1 MIYREIIPKI
11 KELAKKYPIIVI
23 TGPRQS
29 GKTTLVKEVFK
40 KADYFNL
47 ESPDILEMVRSD
59 PKGFLDEQKGQVIID
74 EIQKFPKLVSYLQ
87 VKVDKNKKPGQ
98 FILTGSQNFKLTE
111 LVSQSLAGRAAY
123 FNLLGLTFSELKS
136 SNLAYKDYLNQII
149 NGFYPGKY
157 DKKIKSSDFY
167 NDYLATYIER
177 DVRNI
182 KNIGNLSNF
191 QKFLRLLAGRVGQI
205 LNLSSLANDLGIS
218 YKTVDSWI
226 SILEASFIVFRLEPF
241 YKNFNKRVI
250 KNPKIYFYDVGLAA
264 YLLRID
270 TKKELKNFYS
280 HGMLFENM
288 VIAELL
294 KYVFNK
300 RSTSSLYFFRN
311 STGYEIDCLVDMGL
325 KLGLIEVKASQT
337 FTKDFLKNIDILK
350 KIIKGYRLKNYIVY
364 NGKYNKIKDTK
375 LISWKNISQL
385 KRLF

>member
-1 MIYREIIPKI
+1 MIYREITVKI
-11 KELAKKYPIIVI
+11 KELVKKYPIIVI

-29 GKTTLVKEVFK
+29 GKTTLVKEIFK
-40 KADYFNL
+40 EAAYFNL
-47 ESPDILEMVRSD
+47 ESPDILEMVSAD
-59 PKGFLDEQKGQVIID
+59 PKGFLEDQKGQVIID
-74 EIQKFPKLVSYLQ
+74 EIQKFPELISYIQ
-87 VKVDKNKKPGQ
+87 VKVDKNKKVGQ

-123 FNLLGLTFSELKS
+123 FNLLGLSFAELKK
-136 SNLAYKDYLNQII
+136 SNLAYKNYLNQII

-182 KNIGNLSNF
+182 KNIGNLTNF

-205 LNLSSLANDLGIS
+205 LNLSSLANDLGIT

-226 SILEASFIVFRLEPF
+226 SILEASFIVFRLEPY
-241 YKNFNKRVI
+241 YKNFNKRII
-250 KNPKIYFYDVGLAA
+250 KNPKIYFYDVGLAS

-270 TKKELKNFYS
+270 NKEELKNFYS

-294 KYVFNK
+294 KYIFNK
-300 RSTSSLYFFRN
+300 RSTASLYFWRN

-325 KLGLIEVKASQT
+325 SLGLIEIKASQT
-337 FTKDFLKNIDILK
+337 FTKDFLKNIDVLK
-350 KIIKGYRLKNYIVY
+350 NIIQDYNLKNYLIY
-364 NGKYNKIKDTK
+364 NGEKGQVKDTK
-375 LISWKNISQL
+375 LISWRNINKLKN
-385 KRLF
+385 LF